1 MLLFSLLLLKYGGPL
16 DEKTHH
22 LLPKRNLLIFIT
34 SIKDNLRDTL
44 KSLPAATGIW
54 PPSVPFQRNTTPQP
68 LTTYDPT

>member
-16 DEKTHH
+16 DEKIHH

-44 KSLPAATGIW
+44 KSTPAATGLW
-54 PPSVPFQRNTTPQP
+54 PPSVPFRRTSTPQP
-68 LTTYDPT
+68 LTP